1 MGIAGK
7 LQWSGYMDPKLAL
20 AHYKK
25 VDPILYQATKKFG
38 HAVKVRTPLRT
49 NQKLFEALCESVVS
63 QQLAVKAA
71 DAIWARVVSVCG
83 GKVTPVSVQKAR
95 LTSLRKAGLSG
106 AKAKTLKA
114 IAEEI
119 QKKGLNLHALKKKTP
134 EDAERELTK
143 IWGVG
148 PWTSDMFLLFALG
161 HPDIFSERD
170 LGLVRS
176 MENLYKLP
184 RTTPLSKLEK
194 IAERWSPHRSY
205 ACLIL
210 WKARDTKN
218 P

>member
-1 MGIAGK
+1 
-7 LQWSGYMDPKLAL
+7 MDPKKAR

-25 VDPILYQATKKFG
+25 ADPVLYQATKKYG
-38 HAVKVRTPLRT
+38 HLVRVRTPLRT

-71 DAIWARVVSVCG
+71 DAIWARVVETCG
-83 GKVTPVSVQKAR
+83 GKVTPASIQKAR

-114 IAEEI
+114 VAEEI
-119 QKKGLNLHALKKKTP
+119 LKKGLNLHALKKKTP
-134 EDAERELTK
+134 EDAEAELTK
-143 IWGVG
+143 IWGIG

-176 MENLYKLP
+176 METLYKLP
-184 RTTPLSKLEK
+184 RTTSLARLEK
-194 IAERWSPHRSY
+194 IAKRWSPHRSY

-210 WKARDTKN
+210 WRARDTKSV
-218 P
+218 